1 MKRHLLSIIYA
12 FVLVFAVRHA
22 FKRFRYAKFHPF
34 NMYGIKQT
42 CLGIQYKGK
51 HYVVKDAC
59 VFECYSHEVADLVD
73 YLTGKMSYIFSLPD
87 LNLYRVGYC
96 RVVWYLF
103 LNLGHYT
110 PCTLDTLPF
119 SDETANEIRTAA
131 QSFLK
136 HRKEGIWVAK

>member
-22 FKRFRYAKFHPF
+22 FKRFHYAKFHPF

-42 CLGIQYKGK
+42 CLGIQYKDK

-59 VFECYSHEVADLVD
+59 VFECYSHEMADLVD
-73 YLTGKMSYIFSLPD
+73 YLTSKMTYIFSLPD
-87 LNLYRVGYC
+87 LNLYRVDYC

-103 LNLGHYT
+103 LNFDYYE
-110 PCTLDTLPF
+110 PCALDTLPF
-119 SDETANEIRTAA
+119 SDETANEIRTAV

-136 HRKEGIWVAK
+136 HRKEGLWVAK

>member
-1 MKRHLLSIIYA
+1 MHLLSIIYA

-22 FKRFRYAKFHPF
+22 YKRFRYAKFHPF

-131 QSFLK
+131 HSFLK
-136 HRKEGIWVAK
+136 HRKEGLWVAK

>member
-1 MKRHLLSIIYA
+1 MHLLSIIYA
-12 FVLVFAVRHA
+12 FVLVLAVRHA
-22 FKRFRYAKFHPF
+22 YKRFRYAKFHPF

-131 QSFLK
+131 HSFLK
-136 HRKEGIWVAK
+136 HRKEGLWVAK

>member
-1 MKRHLLSIIYA
+1 MHLLSIIYA
-12 FVLVFAVRHA
+12 FVLVLAVRHA
-22 FKRFRYAKFHPF
+22 YKRFRYAKFHPF

-59 VFECYSHEVADLVD
+59 VFDCYSHEVADLVD

-119 SDETANEIRTAA
+119 SSETANEIRTAA

-136 HRKEGIWVAK
+136 HRKEGLWVAK